1 MPRSPAR
8 SRTRST
14 SRTSWSATTSASMRR
29 STLRTRSRRRSPPS
43 RMLYVATRILRGVVF
58 LVRDIDRTYNA
69 TVQPQRDAHLTELVF
84 LDRGPIAL
92 RCIAVAVAAAACGV
106 AGTLLVRL
114 HQTLAAQLAAHMAL
128 NPLQTLH
135 RDRVKRAHALARA
148 GLPPLCF
155 AAAVL
160 RLRHGATEPPPGRT
174 AVEHQTLGQLR
185 AGLRREYRIVRGAL
199 VVVCLLAAVDVART
213 VASVI
218 AAQSGD
224 TQIATTMPA
233 TVVEA
238 LGYVV
243 AALVLAVVGSRLRHR
258 GAPARRAVIRPIARR
273 AAQVRSCARRRS
285 RRRARGSRARPTAE
299 TPSTPWPL
307 PARIPERCARPP
319 RSHSSREPGSPRCR
333 SRPR

>member
-1 MPRSPAR
+1 
-8 SRTRST
+8 
-14 SRTSWSATTSASMRR
+14 
-29 STLRTRSRRRSPPS
+29 
-43 RMLYVATRILRGVVF
+43 VVF

-92 RCIAVAVAAAACGV
+92 RCIAVVVAAAACGV

-114 HQTLAAQLAAHMAL
+114 HQSLAGRLAEHIAL
-128 NPLQTLH
+128 NPLQTLIATGSSV
-135 RDRVKRAHALARA
+135 RTLWPGWVAAA
-148 GLPPLCF
+148 CF

-185 AGLRREYRIVRGAL
+185 SGLRREYRTVRGAL
-199 VVVCLLAAVDVART
+199 VVVCLFAAVDVART

-224 TQIATTMPA
+224 RQISTTMPA
-233 TVVEA
+233 TVAEA

-243 AALVLAVVGSRLRHR
+243 AAVVLAAWGRGFAAEVRRL
-258 GAPARRAVIRPIARR
+258 GA
-273 AAQVRSCARRRS
+273 
-285 RRRARGSRARPTAE
+285 
-299 TPSTPWPL
+299 L
-307 PARIPERCARPP
+307 
-319 RSHSSREPGSPRCR
+319 
-333 SRPR
+333 